1 MLSKVKDF
9 WHDEEGMGTLEILI
23 IVVVLVGLALMFKT
37 KIVGWVRDMLD
48 SVDSESGNMTAVP
61 K

>member
-1 MLSKVKDF
+1 MLSKVKHF

-37 KIVGWVRDMLD
+37 KIVGWVRGMLN